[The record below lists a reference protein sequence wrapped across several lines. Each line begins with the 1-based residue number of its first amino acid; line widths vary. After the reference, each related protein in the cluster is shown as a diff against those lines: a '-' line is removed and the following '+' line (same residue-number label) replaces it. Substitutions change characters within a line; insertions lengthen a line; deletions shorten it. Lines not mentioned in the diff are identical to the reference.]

1 MPRMAAAGSTR
12 DSALFGSRSSS
23 GAITTRKPPVPKF
36 RPKKKPTSS
45 CAVVEPPVSTL
56 ALVLQRAK
64 KDDMDAAVAAATSNF
79 STAPSSP
86 RSPLCRCSTH
96 LLDLYNQAHSPSNST
111 GPPPSSPSPTSRR
124 SSMSRSPHRRRSSH
138 HPRSPSLVSWSPSEP
153 EVDDATL
160 WENTHSDIAKLQS
173 KLDVRETLKFDPP
186 APHALGCRE
195 CGSKDLAAFCWKGCR
210 NFTPLDELYNANES
224 MVDKQQQLEATVY
237 AQGIALHAA
246 DMNVKEHEQSLHVL
260 QHEIVRL
267 VEWAKDKRDPLTT
280 QSVASE
286 PTSSTLLAVKAMHH
300 RFDLDGDGV
309 LSMAE
314 MNKLK
319 AALGHHTT
327 YTPET
332 FDQLLE
338 SHRLSVRPV
347 RFVEGGGGMQVG
359 VTPEGLR
366 QLYDV
371 VGGSMLAQDLHTLGI
386 HVGRT
391 PEHATS
397 LEVSHVLLMEL
408 QADLTVALDSQA
420 QLRVE
425 VEEKTKA
432 LARVRES
439 VQTMTLHAASHQE
452 EINVAKNA
460 QKRVQ
465 DELDVLKAT
474 FDAYVHTN
482 THSKV
487 EMASAQQAALEMRR
501 LLEIQIEET
510 ETWQRQCWAL
520 QEQLNAA
527 TTTCTEHKQKLWQT
541 NEAKKSQERKN
552 MLLYM
557 QAQLGKK
564 HPPTA

>member
-1 MPRMAAAGSTR
+1 MSIDIRFLVQLADGRPCRDRPIAAEAP
-12 DSALFGSRSSS
+12 
-23 GAITTRKPPVPKF
+23 TTRGR
-36 RPKKKPTSS
+36 RPS
-45 CAVVEPPVSTL
+45 
-56 ALVLQRAK
+56 
-64 KDDMDAAVAAATSNF
+64 
-79 STAPSSP
+79 
-86 RSPLCRCSTH
+86 
-96 LLDLYNQAHSPSNST
+96 
-111 GPPPSSPSPTSRR
+111 
-124 SSMSRSPHRRRSSH
+124 
-138 HPRSPSLVSWSPSEP
+138 SPSEP

-160 WENTHSDIAKLQS
+160 WENTHSDIAKLYERATAQVLCHTKVYVDTCRQS

-267 VEWAKDKRDPLTT
+267 AEWAKDKRDPLTT

-286 PTSSTLLAVKAMHH
+286 PMSSTLLAVKAMHH

-319 AALGHHTT
+319 AALGHRTT

-366 QLYDV
+366 QLYDI

-386 HVGRT
+386 HVG
-391 PEHATS
+391 A
-397 LEVSHVLLMEL
+397 LL
-408 QADLTVALDSQA
+408 
-420 QLRVE
+420 
-425 VEEKTKA
+425 
-432 LARVRES
+432 
-439 VQTMTLHAASHQE
+439 
-452 EINVAKNA
+452 
-460 QKRVQ
+460 
-465 DELDVLKAT
+465 
-474 FDAYVHTN
+474 
-482 THSKV
+482 
-487 EMASAQQAALEMRR
+487 
-501 LLEIQIEET
+501 
-510 ETWQRQCWAL
+510 
-520 QEQLNAA
+520 
-527 TTTCTEHKQKLWQT
+527 
-541 NEAKKSQERKN
+541 
-552 MLLYM
+552 
-557 QAQLGKK
+557 
-564 HPPTA
+564 